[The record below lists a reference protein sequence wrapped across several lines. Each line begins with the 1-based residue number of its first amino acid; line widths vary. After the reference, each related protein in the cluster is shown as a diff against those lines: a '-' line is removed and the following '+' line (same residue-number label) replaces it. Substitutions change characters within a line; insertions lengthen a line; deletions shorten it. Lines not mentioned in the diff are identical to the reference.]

1 MDVVVGLD
9 MGASKTACVVADL
22 YARPLSVSLAGP
34 ANPNIVGLGGVFLAF
49 NRALSE
55 ALTPLTSFSPVI
67 RAVCLGVA
75 GLEADR
81 RKHRLEALVRRG
93 LDGSPVVLTHTD
105 ASVALLGAFA
115 GNPGVLVIAGTGS
128 VVLGR
133 NAKGQ
138 AGRTGGFGFLLGDEG
153 SGFDLGRKGM
163 QAALRSVDGTGPETR
178 LPQALMAFYGIEDP
192 SGVLPLVYRSRSR
205 VDVIA
210 RFAPEVLS
218 LGFEGDMVAERIVR
232 EGAEGLLRALEALVR
247 KLQLQEAF
255 SFATAGGLFRNEA
268 FLEMF
273 LRTVK
278 SRFPDAKPVQPLFPP
293 EMGAAFLALEALGLS
308 PFPQEEAVPLEQPP
322 SVAGSTWITRL

>member
-1 MDVVVGLD
+1 MDVVAGLD
-9 MGASKTACVVADL
+9 MGASKTACVVVDL
-22 YARPLSVSLAGP
+22 HARPLSVSLAGP
-34 ANPNIVGLGGVFLAF
+34 ANPNSVGLKGVLLAF

-55 ALTPLTSFSPVI
+55 ALAPLASFSPVI

-81 RKHRLEALVRRG
+81 RKHRLDALVRRG
-93 LDGSPVVLTHTD
+93 LEGSPVVLTHTD
-105 ASVALLGAFA
+105 ASVALLGALA

-133 NAKGQ
+133 NGKGQ
-138 AGRTGGFGFLLGDEG
+138 VGRTGGFGFLLGDEG

-178 LPQALMAFYGIEDP
+178 LPQALMACYGIEDP
-192 SGVLPLVYRSRSR
+192 YGVLPLVYRSRSR

-218 LGFEGDMVAERIVR
+218 LGFEGDMVAEMIVR
-232 EGAEGLLRALEALVR
+232 EGAQDLLRALEALVR

-255 SFATAGGLFRNEA
+255 PFVTAGGLFRNEA

-273 LRTVK
+273 LGTVK
-278 SRFPDAKPVQPLFPP
+278 SRFPDAKPMQPLFPP

-308 PFPQEEAVPLEQPP
+308 PFLQEEAVPLEQPP